1 MIINRLNVGALNNE
15 FIKKCCTEWQ
25 QKLSNGDFGNFNI
38 NSIGTGEPGAPG
50 SDGRVNSCTTI
61 TRSTR
66 LRQQKLLQSL
76 KDTTDSGD
84 EDDFF
89 YYDEEDSLDAFNSS
103 NFEQPTKPQRS
114 LSTQQTNSSTNN
126 KANVDEETALMY
138 ASASASMVSSMHN
151 ESSSHI
157 TTEESSFDEDHE
169 RCETSEDGEELG
181 DNSNGNGHVELE
193 YLENRKR
200 LLHSQAKRLLKKNKK
215 LRKNYSLTA
224 ENIIVKTS
232 TDNGSGKLPVG
243 NGGDAG
249 GEAIAT
255 TRQRRQRRPQALD
268 TDYVP
273 DESDESGQENEVN
286 KSQEKLIVQ
295 PIEINSGGNY

>member
-1 MIINRLNVGALNNE
+1 MGALNNE

-25 QKLSNGDFGNFNI
+25 KKLSNGDFGNFNI

-89 YYDEEDSLDAFNSS
+89 YYDEEDSLEAFNSS
-103 NFEQPTKPQRS
+103 NFEQPTEPQRS
-114 LSTQQTNSSTNN
+114 LSTQQTNNSTNN
-126 KANVDEETALMY
+126 KANVEEETALVY
-138 ASASASMVSSMHN
+138 ASTSASMVSSMHN

-157 TTEESSFDEDHE
+157 TTEESSFDEDLE
-169 RCETSEDGEELG
+169 EFETSEDGEELG

-200 LLHSQAKRLLKKNKK
+200 LLHSEAKRLLKKNKK

-232 TDNGSGKLPVG
+232 NANGSGKLPVG

-249 GEAIAT
+249 SEAIAT

-273 DESDESGQENEVN
+273 EESDESGQENEVN
-286 KSQEKLIVQ
+286 KSHEKLIVQ
-295 PIEINSGGNY
+295 PIEINSGGNF